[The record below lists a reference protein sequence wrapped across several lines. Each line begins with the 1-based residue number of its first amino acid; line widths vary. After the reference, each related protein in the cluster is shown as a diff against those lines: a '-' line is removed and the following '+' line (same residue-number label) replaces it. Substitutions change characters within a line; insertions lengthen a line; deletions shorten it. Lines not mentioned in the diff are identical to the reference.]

1 MEKIVNEN
9 STAYLTLTFKDKNG
23 NLATPQTIIYN
34 IHCLTNG
41 QEIKG
46 DTNVTPASSVEIT
59 ITPNENRIID
69 PNNKYERRLVTVTA
83 TYNAND
89 EVTAEYEYKVLNLR
103 YIS

>member
-23 NLATPQTIIYN
+23 NLATPQTIVYT
-34 IHCLTNG
+34 IHCLTND

-46 DTNVTPASSVEIT
+46 DTNVVPGSSVEIT
-59 ITPNENRIID
+59 ITPSENAIID
-69 PNNKYERRLVTVTA
+69 SSNKYERKMVTVTA
-83 TYNAND
+83 TYNDND
-89 EVTAEYEYKVLNLR
+89 EITAAYEYKVLNLR